1 MAYHYD
7 VSKKYQ
13 QSISKAFGY
22 ENVPAYKL
30 VRDLAATLPE
40 VKSEHDDVGVTDEML
55 KEFCKWAFEN
65 HVGRYKLC
73 VLRSLRARMM
83 FIT

>member
-1 MAYHYD
+1 MEVFRKMHFARKESEY
-7 VSKKYQ
+7 
-13 QSISKAFGY
+13 
-22 ENVPAYKL
+22 
-30 VRDLAATLPE
+30 RDLAATLPE